1 MRRSVALYAHVFP
14 ALQSTFH
21 PHFRIMAVTAFS
33 LAYVRWD
40 SQDSF
45 NILQRRHG
53 LSKIC

>member
-53 LSKIC
+53 LSEIC